1 MNISTQEIDVMFKKN
16 AKERYIY
23 FVKKIADWE
32 CVWALGDDSGY
43 ITTEDDDGKLSLPL
57 WPAKEYAQ
65 KCAINEWKNL
75 AVKEIS
81 LDELL
86 DDLLP
91 ELIED
96 DVDVVA
102 FMSPDETGLPTLSAA
117 NVLKDLLA
125 ECEKYE

>member
-1 MNISTQEIDVMFKKN
+1 MNISSQEIDVMFKKN
-16 AKERYIY
+16 AKERYVY

-32 CVWALGDDSGY
+32 CAWTLGDDTGY
-43 ITTEDDDGKLSLPL
+43 ITTEDGDGNLSLPL

-65 KCAINEWKNL
+65 KCAVNEWTNL
-75 AVKEIS
+75 SVKEVS

-86 DDLLP
+86 DELLP

-96 DVDVVA
+96 EIDVVA
-102 FMSPDETGLPTLSAA
+102 FMAPDETGLPTLSAV

>member
-1 MNISTQEIDVMFKKN
+1 MNISSQEIDVMFKKN
-16 AKERYIY
+16 AKERYVY

-32 CVWALGDDSGY
+32 CAWALGDDTGY
-43 ITTEDDDGKLSLPL
+43 ITTEDGDGNLSLPL

-65 KCAINEWKNL
+65 KCAVNEWTNL
-75 AVKEIS
+75 SVKEVS

-86 DDLLP
+86 DELLP

-96 DVDVVA
+96 EIDVVA
-102 FMSPDETGLPTLSAA
+102 FMAPDETGLPTLSAA

>member
-1 MNISTQEIDVMFKKN
+1 MNISSQEIDVMFKKN
-16 AKERYIY
+16 AKERYVY

-32 CVWALGDDSGY
+32 CAWALGDDTGY
-43 ITTEDDDGKLSLPL
+43 ITTEDGDGNLSLPL

-65 KCAINEWKNL
+65 KCAVNEWTNL
-75 AVKEIS
+75 SVKEVS

-86 DDLLP
+86 DQLLP

-96 DVDVVA
+96 EIDVVA
-102 FMSPDETGLPTLSAA
+102 FMAPDETGLPTLSAA